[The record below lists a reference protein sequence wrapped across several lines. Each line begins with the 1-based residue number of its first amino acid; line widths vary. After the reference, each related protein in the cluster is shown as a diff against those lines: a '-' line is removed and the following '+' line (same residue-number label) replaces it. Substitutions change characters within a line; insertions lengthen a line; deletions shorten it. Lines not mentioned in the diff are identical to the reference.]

1 MQKRIL
7 ILLVATWLPG
17 CVIYVGD
24 DDYSRNLQHEFR
36 TQTLS
41 ASGLGQL
48 IATTGAGKLEI
59 IGEEGRED
67 IEFSADIFAVDPA
80 AAELSLRAAGSSARL
95 IANVRDGSRQG
106 NGAHID
112 LIVKVP
118 ARLGLDLKDGSGEIS
133 IRGLQGV
140 VLVEDDSGHLA
151 LDGAASATIKDGSGH
166 MVLENITGTL
176 FVEDG
181 SGDIEIRNVGGEVT
195 IRDGSGDI
203 RVRSAG
209 GLNILNSGSG
219 DLSIQDVRGEVSL

>member
-1 MQKRIL
+1 MQKKVL
-7 ILLVATWLPG
+7 ILLVVTWLAG

-24 DDYSRNLQHEFR
+24 DDSRDLQHEFR
-36 TQTLS
+36 TQALS
-41 ASGLGQL
+41 ASGLDKL
-48 IATTGAGKLEI
+48 IANTGAGKLEI

-80 AAELSLRAAGSSARL
+80 AVELSLRATGNSARL
-95 IANVRDGSRQG
+95 IANARDGSRQG

-112 LIVKVP
+112 LIVRVP
-118 ARLGLDLKDGSGEIS
+118 AQLGLDLKDGSGDIS

-166 MVLENITGTL
+166 LVLENIVGEL
-176 FVEDG
+176 FVEDA

-203 RVRSAG
+203 RVTNAG
-209 GLNILNSGSG
+209 GLNILSSGSG
-219 DLSIQDVRGEVSL
+219 GVRIQDVRGAVSL